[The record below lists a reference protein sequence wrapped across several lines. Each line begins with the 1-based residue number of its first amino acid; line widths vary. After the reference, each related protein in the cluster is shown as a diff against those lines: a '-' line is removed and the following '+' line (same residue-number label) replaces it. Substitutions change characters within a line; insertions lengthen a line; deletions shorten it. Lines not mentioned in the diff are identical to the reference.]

1 MFMEE
6 ILFNISVTR
15 FQNMPQKDV
24 NISIG
29 ANKILL
35 NEFHFFQLGNLK
47 CILFLNLSGLVIIA
61 QKGHFFTKVANEK
74 IYPCPRK

>member
-1 MFMEE
+1 MEQ

-47 CILFLNLSGLVIIA
+47 CILFLNLSEYV
-61 QKGHFFTKVANEK
+61 
-74 IYPCPRK
+74 

>member
-1 MFMEE
+1 MFMEQ

-47 CILFLNLSGLVIIA
+47 CILFLNLSGELDDLL
-61 QKGHFFTKVANEK
+61 FT
-74 IYPCPRK
+74 RQL

>member
-1 MFMEE
+1 MEQ

-47 CILFLNLSGLVIIA
+47 CIPFLNLSVVSTLLSLH
-61 QKGHFFTKVANEK
+61 HFIRFWLN
-74 IYPCPRK
+74 P

>member
-1 MFMEE
+1 MEQ

-47 CILFLNLSGLVIIA
+47 CILFLNLSVNSFHATSIKFGI
-61 QKGHFFTKVANEK
+61 
-74 IYPCPRK
+74 

>member
-1 MFMEE
+1 MEQ

-47 CILFLNLSGLVIIA
+47 CILFLNLSGLCVL
-61 QKGHFFTKVANEK
+61 KGRTDDLRSPVT
-74 IYPCPRK
+74 

>member
-1 MFMEE
+1 MEQ

-47 CILFLNLSGLVIIA
+47 CIIFLNLSALLIRFVD
-61 QKGHFFTKVANEK
+61 KSKNF
-74 IYPCPRK
+74 